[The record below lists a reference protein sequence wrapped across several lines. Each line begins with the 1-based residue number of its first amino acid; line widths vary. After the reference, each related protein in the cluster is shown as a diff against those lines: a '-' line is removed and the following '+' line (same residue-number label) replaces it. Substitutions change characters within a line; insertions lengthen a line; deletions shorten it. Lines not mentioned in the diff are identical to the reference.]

1 MSELRIAS
9 NLTLPPQA
17 VTETF
22 AIIAK
27 RGMGKTYLSAVM
39 AEEMISAGHQVC
51 VVDPIGVWWGLRSS
65 ADGRKPG
72 LPVIILGGDHADAPL
87 EASAGAVIADFVVD
101 NFAPVI
107 LDLSLFRKGEQTRFM
122 TDFGERLYHRNRQ
135 PLHLV
140 LDEADAFAP
149 QRPQKGQ
156 ERMLGAMEDLDR
168 RGRAR
173 GIGITLISQ
182 RSAVLNKD
190 VLTQA
195 EVLVSLRVTSPQ
207 DRKAVDEWVKLH
219 ANDDEQRDT
228 FLSSLTSLPVGG
240 AWFWSPGWLDVF
252 LRVKVRKRQTFDSS
266 ATPKVGERRIEP
278 KAFAEIDL
286 AELAGRIADTI
297 EKAKA
302 EDPKE
307 LRRQIADLQKQLR
320 DHRCPDPT
328 VERVEVPVLN
338 DQARKDLSTYIKAL
352 DDIARTTQTTVE
364 RLHEMAHTTEPMS
377 SPVRRGDAPKPR
389 PAPTEASA
397 HPVNEVQLKAGARR
411 IVEAL
416 ARHYPMRFTKA
427 QIGTM
432 TGFKITGGTFSTYW
446 GQIKRAGLIEESDG
460 LIGASVAGVDFAG
473 VTPEAPTSTAE
484 ILDMWRSKLK
494 RGAREILDVLVE
506 AYPHPLSKETLAVEV
521 GMEPTGGTFGTY
533 IGTLRRNG
541 LIESDSGKLRA
552 SDSLFIGSPS

>member
-1 MSELRIAS
+1 
-9 NLTLPPQA
+9 
-17 VTETF
+17 
-22 AIIAK
+22 
-27 RGMGKTYLSAVM
+27 
-39 AEEMISAGHQVC
+39 
-51 VVDPIGVWWGLRSS
+51 
-65 ADGRKPG
+65 
-72 LPVIILGGDHADAPL
+72 
-87 EASAGAVIADFVVD
+87 
-101 NFAPVI
+101 
-107 LDLSLFRKGEQTRFM
+107 
-122 TDFGERLYHRNRQ
+122 
-135 PLHLV
+135 
-140 LDEADAFAP
+140 
-149 QRPQKGQ
+149 
-156 ERMLGAMEDLDR
+156 MEDLVR

-228 FLSSLTSLPVGG
+228 FLSSLTSLPVGE

-286 AELAGRIADTI
+286 AELAGHIADTI

-320 DHRCPDPT
+320 DHRCPEAS
-328 VERVEVPVLN
+328 VERVEVPLISDQDRQVL
-338 DQARKDLSTYIKAL
+338 RTYIESL
-352 DDIARTTQTTVE
+352 DDIARATVTASSNLLELVQARDSVGVGWDKGETE
-364 RLHEMAHTTEPMS
+364 RAKREDP
-377 SPVRRGDAPKPR
+377 PQVIRRQAQAAASGVGD
-389 PAPTEASA
+389 
-397 HPVNEVQLKAGARR
+397 VQLKAGARR

-446 GQIKRAGLIEESDG
+446 GQIKRAGLIDESDG
-460 LIGASVAGVDFAG
+460 LIGASQAGIDFAG

-494 RGAREILDVLVE
+494 RGAREILDVLVDS
-506 AYPHPLSKETLAVEV
+506 YPNPLSKESVAVEV

-541 LIESDSGKLRA
+541 LIESEDGKLRA
-552 SDSLFIGSPS
+552 SDSLFIGATS